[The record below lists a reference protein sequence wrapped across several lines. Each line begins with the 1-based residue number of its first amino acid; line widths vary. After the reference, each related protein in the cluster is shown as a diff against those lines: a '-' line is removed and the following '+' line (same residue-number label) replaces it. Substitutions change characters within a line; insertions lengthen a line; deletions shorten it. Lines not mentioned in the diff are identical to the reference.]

1 MTDLFERRLAE
12 RLQAHPLPEEIPDL
26 GIRSV
31 RLGERMRR
39 RQIGAVVAALVLLL
53 IIPVAVGL
61 WRVAA
66 GTREPPTVTSPTS
79 TPQTSAGPKL
89 VVLQYRYRS
98 LGAPPEVGTIRG
110 RTVRLA
116 SGKTVRLPA
125 DQFGS
130 ITEYGSGLAWLTRSG
145 GEFRLN
151 VSPQRLPISTNG
163 GEVTGAEP
171 GPDGSVMVR
180 TKAGPVL
187 FTRAGMLLAPSKP
200 QLRTNRMV
208 ATANDIWVDNGGRV
222 MRVGM
227 ADLASGSFVAQA
239 YPQWRKV
246 IIGDTRADR
255 VVVIDDHGCQ
265 AVVNGSTAASVWR
278 SCDWELSAF
287 SPDGR
292 FVAGRSVR
300 YGTIGIIDLNAGELA
315 LGIEEGPAQVGSH
328 VVFDQAGRLN
338 LRMGDPAHRFD
349 VVVCSLAGEWWHST
363 TRSADPIAFVLP
375 NRK

>member
-31 RLGERMRR
+31 RLGQRMRR
-39 RQIGAVVAALVLLL
+39 RHIGAVVAALVLLL
-53 IIPVAVGL
+53 IIPVAAGI
-61 WRVAA
+61 WRVAV
-66 GTREPPTVTSPTS
+66 GTREPPVTSPTS
-79 TPQTSAGPKL
+79 TPQTSASPKL

-98 LGAPPEVGTIRG
+98 LGAPPEVSTISG
-110 RTVRLA
+110 RSVRLA

-130 ITEYGSGLAWLTRSG
+130 ITEYGSGLAWLTRKG
-145 GEFRLN
+145 GDFRLN
-151 VSPQRLPISTNG
+151 VSPERLPITSNG
-163 GEVTGAEP
+163 SEVTGAEP
-171 GPDGSVMVR
+171 GPDRSVMVR
-180 TKAGPVL
+180 TKAGPVFL
-187 FTRAGMLLAPSKP
+187 TRDGTLLAPSQP

-227 ADLASGSFVAQA
+227 ADLASGSFKAQA

-246 IIGDTRADR
+246 IIGDPRADR

-265 AVVNGSTAASVWR
+265 AVINGSTAALVWR
-278 SCDWELSAF
+278 SCDWKLSAF
-287 SPDGR
+287 SSDGR
-292 FVAGRSVR
+292 FGAGHSVR
-300 YGTIGIIDLNAGELA
+300 YGTIGVTDLNTGALA
-315 LGIEEGPAQVGSH
+315 LGIEEGPAQVGPDL
-328 VVFDQAGRLN
+328 VFDRAGRLN

-349 VVVCSLAGEWWHST
+349 VVVCTLTGEWWHST
-363 TRSADPIAFVLP
+363 TASADPIEFVLP
-375 NRK
+375 NQK